1 MASSEGQQSDTFWKY
16 LPLHRAAAKGCWE
29 SARQII
35 QEDEEAPTAIVNINE
50 ETALH
55 VVVLTGKAIHF
66 VKELVKFMPKEA
78 LSMRNNNGQTA
89 LFLVARVG
97 YTEAATI
104 LLEEDPGLL
113 YIRDNNGNL
122 PVAAA
127 ASCAQR
133 HTLIYLLS
141 VTASNKH
148 LNPDPFPEQED
159 VFLLIHILECGY
171 FDVALD
177 LIKQYPH
184 LATFK
189 SRDDATPLQTM
200 AQTPWAF
207 RRGSRLNLLE
217 NLIYNVT
224 WQPLNFTIWEVI
236 GWLVPLVKHLKDK
249 KLKHH
254 QALQVVKLL
263 CKQLERLPDPKDASS
278 HTIDAVIEAAIQG
291 NPEVI
296 EEIVDIFPEA
306 IWSNKSK
313 HYMFHLAVRNRCE
326 NVFNLAYQMSK
337 IRLAMMDVYVD
348 NGNTILHL
356 AGQLAPRYKLSL
368 VSGAALQMQYELQW
382 FKEVEK
388 FMTPRMKNS
397 ANIDNKT
404 PQEVFTEAHKDLV
417 NDGEKWMKDT
427 ANSCTIAA
435 ALIVTIVFAAAI
447 TVPGGNNDENGEP
460 FFLHKSKAFII
471 FAVSDAISLFA
482 STTSLLMFLSILTAR
497 YAESD
502 FLYAL
507 PRRLIIGLV
516 TLFLSITFMMMAFG
530 STVYLMFGQGKAWI
544 LIGVAALASLPITSF
559 VFLQFP
565 LLVDVI
571 SSTYGPGVFGKKSDR
586 AFR

>member
-1 MASSEGQQSDTFWKY
+1 M
-16 LPLHRAAAKGCWE
+16 C
-29 SARQII
+29 
-35 QEDEEAPTAIVNINE
+35 PTPHPHISN
-50 ETALH
+50 
-55 VVVLTGKAIHF
+55 
-66 VKELVKFMPKEA
+66 
-78 LSMRNNNGQTA
+78 
-89 LFLVARVG
+89 
-97 YTEAATI
+97 
-104 LLEEDPGLL
+104 
-113 YIRDNNGNL
+113 
-122 PVAAA
+122 
-127 ASCAQR
+127 
-133 HTLIYLLS
+133 LLS

-159 VFLLIHILECGY
+159 VFLLIHILECGILVGVHPNRVEG
-171 FDVALD
+171 DVENPTSVP
-177 LIKQYPH
+177 PH
-184 LATFK
+184 
-189 SRDDATPLQTM
+189 S
-200 AQTPWAF
+200 WS
-207 RRGSRLNLLE
+207 SRLVS
-217 NLIYNVT
+217 VT

-278 HTIDAVIEAAIQG
+278 HTIDAVIEAAIQ
-291 NPEVI
+291 
-296 EEIVDIFPEA
+296 
-306 IWSNKSK
+306 
-313 HYMFHLAVRNRCE
+313 VRNRCE

-397 ANIDNKT
+397 TNIDNKT

-435 ALIVTIVFAAAI
+435 ALIVTI
-447 TVPGGNNDENGEP
+447 
-460 FFLHKSKAFII
+460 
-471 FAVSDAISLFA
+471 
-482 STTSLLMFLSILTAR
+482 
-497 YAESD
+497 
-502 FLYAL
+502 
-507 PRRLIIGLV
+507 
-516 TLFLSITFMMMAFG
+516 
-530 STVYLMFGQGKAWI
+530 GKAWI